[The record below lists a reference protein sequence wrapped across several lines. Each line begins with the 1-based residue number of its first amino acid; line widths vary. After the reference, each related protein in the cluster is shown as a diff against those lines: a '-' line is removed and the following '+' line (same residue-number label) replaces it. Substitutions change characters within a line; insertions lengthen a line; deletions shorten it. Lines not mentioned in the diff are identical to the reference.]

1 MKINTLPQEFID
13 AQPVLK
19 TLENAGFEAYFVGG
33 AVRDMLLNKPIH
45 DVDIATSA
53 FPEEVKL
60 LFDKTIDTGIQHGT
74 VMVLDHGAGYEIT
87 TFRTE
92 STYTDFRRPDKVTFV
107 RSLKEDLKRRDFTIN
122 ALAMNYSGDMV
133 DLFDGLSDLKNGI
146 VRAVGDAEVRF
157 TEDALRMMRALRFS
171 AQLEF
176 AIDFNTQQ
184 ALRKLAPNLE
194 KIAVER
200 IRVEFEK
207 LLMGS
212 QASESLQIAIRDQM
226 MAYLPGDIV
235 TWDLSRVIL
244 DLESNQ
250 ANTAQVAWTHL
261 LARSDLNEKKIT
273 QFMRIWKMSREDIKV
288 TALIAPLVRHIE
300 AVRKFQLYQV
310 YAYRDILFEVLCL
323 MRVPDETVQQINT
336 IFATLPISKSA
347 DLAINGADLI
357 MTGLVKPGP
366 EMGRTLRMM
375 EKAVVLGHLENTP
388 DVLLTYIKGLKSDD
402 KN

>member
-13 AQPVLK
+13 AQPILK

-33 AVRDMLLNKPIH
+33 AVRDMILNKPIH

-53 FPEEVKL
+53 FPEEVKS
-60 LFDKTIDTGIQHGT
+60 LFNKTIDTGIQHGT

-107 RSLKEDLKRRDFTIN
+107 RNLREDLKRRDFTIN
-122 ALAMNYSGDMV
+122 ALAMNYSGNIV

-176 AIDFNTQQ
+176 AIDVNTQQ
-184 ALRKLAPNLE
+184 ALTKLAPNLK

-212 QASESLQIAIRDQM
+212 QASESLQIGIRDGV
-226 MAYLPGDIV
+226 MAYLPGDIG
-235 TWDLSRVIL
+235 TWDLSQIIL
-244 DLESNQ
+244 DLKSNQ
-250 ANTAQVAWTHL
+250 ANTAQVAWIHL
-261 LARSDLNEKKIT
+261 LVHSNLNVKKMI

-288 TALIAPLVRHIE
+288 TSLIAPLVHHIE
-300 AVRKFQLYQV
+300 TAHKFELYQV
-310 YAYRDILFEVLCL
+310 FAYRKILFEVLCL
-323 MRVPDETVQQINT
+323 MQVSDETMQRITT
-336 IFATLPISKSA
+336 IFANLPISKSA

-357 MTGLVKPGP
+357 RDGLVKPGP
-366 EMGRTLRMM
+366 EMGRVLRII
-375 EKAVVLGHLENTP
+375 EKSVVLEQLENTP
-388 DVLLTYIKGLKSDD
+388 DVLITYIKGLKSYD

>member
-1 MKINTLPQEFID
+1 
-13 AQPVLK
+13 
-19 TLENAGFEAYFVGG
+19 
-33 AVRDMLLNKPIH
+33 MLLNKPIH

-323 MRVPDETVQQINT
+323 MRVSDETVQQINT

-375 EKAVVLGHLENTP
+375 EKAVVLGQLENTH

>member
-53 FPEEVKL
+53 FPEEVKS
-60 LFDKTIDTGIQHGT
+60 LFNKTIDTGIQHGT
-74 VMVLDHGAGYEIT
+74 VMALDHGAGYEIT

-122 ALAMNYSGDMV
+122 ALAMNYSGNIV

-207 LLMGS
+207 ILMGS
-212 QASESLQIAIRDQM
+212 QASESLQIASRDQV
-226 MAYLPGDIV
+226 MAYLPGDIG
-235 TWDLSRVIL
+235 TWDLSRIIL

-250 ANTAQVAWTHL
+250 ADTTQIAWIHL

-273 QFMRIWKMSREDIKV
+273 QFMRMWKMSREDIKV
-288 TALIAPLVRHIE
+288 TSLIVPLVRHIE
-300 AVRKFQLYQV
+300 TVRKFQLYQV
-310 YAYRDILFEVLCL
+310 YAYRDILLSVLYL
-323 MRVPDETVQQINT
+323 MGVPDEKVQQIDTN
-336 IFATLPISKSA
+336 FATLPISKSA
-347 DLAINGADLI
+347 DMAINGADLI

-366 EMGRTLRMM
+366 EMGRTLKMM
-375 EKAVVLGHLENTP
+375 EKAVVLGQLENKH
-388 DVLLTYIKGLKSDD
+388 DVLLTYIKELKSDD

>member
-53 FPEEVKL
+53 FPEEVKF
-60 LFDKTIDTGIQHGT
+60 LFNKTIDTGIQHGT
-74 VMVLDHGAGYEIT
+74 VMVLDHGAGYEMT

-133 DLFDGLSDLKNGI
+133 DLFDGLSDLKNRI

-212 QASESLQIAIRDQM
+212 QSSESLQIASRDQV
-226 MAYLPGDIV
+226 MAYLPGDIG
-235 TWDLSRVIL
+235 TWDLSRIIL

-250 ANTAQVAWTHL
+250 ANTTQVAWIHL
-261 LARSDLNEKKIT
+261 LARSDLDEKKIT

-288 TALIAPLVRHIE
+288 TLLIVPLVRHIE

-310 YAYRDILFEVLCL
+310 CAYRDILFEVLCL
-323 MRVPDETVQQINT
+323 MRVSDETVQQINT

-375 EKAVVLGHLENTP
+375 EKAVVLGQLENTP